1 MIFSLFIPVIVSVT
15 KSPDCLVLRVI
26 LYASK
31 TALRTASSSG
41 ALCASGGAEQRVS
54 NARTSRTSQPYR
66 PKRHMQP
73 LLSLFAGCIIQKS
86 KKSLCK
92 D

>member
-1 MIFSLFIPVIVSVT
+1 MIFSLLIPVIVSAT

-41 ALCASGGAEQRVS
+41 ALCASGGAEQMVS
-54 NARTSRTSQPYR
+54 NARTSRTFQPYR
-66 PKRHMQP
+66 PKRHMLP
-73 LLSLFAGCIIQKS
+73 LLSLFAGCVMQ
-86 KKSLCK
+86 
-92 D
+92 DT